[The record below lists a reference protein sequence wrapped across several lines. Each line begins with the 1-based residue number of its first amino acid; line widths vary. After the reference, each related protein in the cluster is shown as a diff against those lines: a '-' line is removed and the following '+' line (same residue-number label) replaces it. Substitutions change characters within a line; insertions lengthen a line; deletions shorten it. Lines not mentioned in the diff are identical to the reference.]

1 MSRLRIFQVFFSL
14 AALLFIAKPF
24 LGFGAFNQQVRP
36 RISNTMLV
44 KSFTKRKPESLEE
57 ANANVES
64 IHRILIDPLSILFS
78 AISVLLLLLFPKI
91 FDPAAKI
98 TGKILSD
105 IRFSILPPEP
115 AYLLSGKLI
124 I

>member
-1 MSRLRIFQVFFSL
+1 MSRLKAFQVFFSL

-24 LGFGAFNQQVRP
+24 LGFGTFNQQVKP
-36 RISNTMLV
+36 RISHTVLV